1 MRFVHHHGPVM
12 RDLPDT
18 TLLRSFLVLGQELNF
33 RRAAERLAL
42 DQSALSRRIRKL
54 EGDIGYALFERTTH
68 EVSLTPAG
76 STLYQSAAQLLS
88 SYHSAINQAGEV
100 AQGREGRV
108 RVGYMSFSA
117 TRVMPRTVAEFE
129 RRYPKVRTELRYLHT
144 QKQKLALANDD
155 IDIGFLIGPF
165 DNADYHSQ
173 SLTADPLYLVT
184 PSGHPLLERD
194 RIDPTDLPDQR
205 LILGD
210 IADWGEYRH
219 RLEDMFGA
227 LGLWLR
233 PAHEASNTLGI
244 LGLVAAGMGVTIYPG
259 SLLGLLGND
268 LGARPFSDPSLQI
281 ETVLAWKRTNRS
293 RAVLNFADLARAV

>member
-1 MRFVHHHGPVM
+1 M

-18 TLLRSFLVLGQELNF
+18 TLLRSFLVLGEELNF

-76 STLYQSAAQLLS
+76 STLYQSASQVLG
-88 SYHSAINQAGEV
+88 SYRSAIARAAEV

-129 RRYPKVRTELRYLHT
+129 RLYPKVRTELRYLHT
-144 QKQKLALANDD
+144 QKQKLALANDE
-155 IDIGFLIGPF
+155 IDIGFLIGPY
-165 DNADYHSQ
+165 DNADYHSIT
-173 SLTADPLYLVT
+173 LEADPLYLVT
-184 PSGHPLLERD
+184 PRDHPLLAQESIRAA
-194 RIDPTDLPDQR
+194 DLADQR

-210 IADWGEYRH
+210 VTDWGEYRH
-219 RLEDMFGA
+219 RLEDIFGA
-227 LGLWLR
+227 LGLWLS
-233 PAHEASNTLGI
+233 PAHEAGNTLGI
-244 LGLVAAGMGVTIYPG
+244 LGLVAAGLGVTVYPA
-259 SLLGLLGND
+259 SLLDLLGKN
-268 LGARPFSDPSLQI
+268 LAARPFAEPSLRI

-293 RAVLNFADLARAV
+293 RAVLNFAEIAGRSKQSGQRG